1 MAKTTKG
8 KFDLVDANET
18 AYSQLVTEANANW
31 QKAENE
37 IGLLQTI
44 VFERGDITA
53 NFAVGDNIFNA
64 TFTKFAECQGL
75 IVSIHSGLNSIYS
88 APTYAVDS
96 ASAARIFIR
105 STQATTGVKLRWLA
119 WGSPKTN

>member
-1 MAKTTKG
+1 MLETTFLKLKKWVTG
-8 KFDLVDANET
+8 DKVSDYFPEINNNFDKIDA
-18 AYSQLVTEANANW
+18 S
-31 QKAENE
+31 

-44 VFERGDITA
+44 VFQRGEITA
-53 NFAVGDNIFNA
+53 NFTVGDNIFNA

-75 IVSIHSGLNSIYS
+75 IVSMHSGENSIYS

-96 ASAARIFIR
+96 AASARIFIR
-105 STQATTGVKLRWLA
+105 ATAARTGVKLRWLA